1 MPPAFNLSQDQT
13 LQFNK
18 GESEDS
24 YNEDD
29 LSKLE
34 LKLLNVELTR
44 FECLIDFIAM
54 RNITVRAPTQVT

>member
-1 MPPAFNLSQDQT
+1 
-13 LQFNK
+13 
-18 GESEDS
+18 
-24 YNEDD
+24 

-54 RNITVRAPTQVT
+54 RNITVKAPTQVT

>member
-44 FECLIDFIAM
+44 FECLIDLIAM
-54 RNITVRAPTQVT
+54 RNIIVKAPTQVT